1 MPKAFYFRG
10 RTLEELKAMSTE
22 EFSKLLNASERRS
35 LKRGL
40 TDAERKLLEK
50 MRKNPD
56 KFHKTHCREMVIF
69 PEMVGAKFGVFIGRK
84 KEEGG
89 WVTVAITPEMV
100 GHRLGEFAVTC
111 KRVKHSAPG
120 IGATKGSKFIATKT

>member
-1 MPKAFYFRG
+1 
-10 RTLEELKAMSTE
+10 MSTE

-50 MRKNPD
+50 MRKTPD

-69 PEMVGAKFGVFIGRK
+69 PEMVGTKFGVFIGRK

-89 WVTVAITPEMV
+89 WVTVDITPEMV
-100 GHRLGEFAVTC
+100 GHRLGEFAITC